1 MSTTGYN
8 TIGQSVVACMPST
21 SLNSPLRPSKFD
33 QIFHMLLACLPYRF
47 SFSFSIF
54 LDLPKCRQNDQPV
67 NLTRC
72 AVPESYFL
80 LPKKEPKRDRVAAN
94 SPDPQEKQRKTKRGC
109 LSPKNRKLNILFENH
124 TELSKLLFSLQT
136 CCKLCLYVWSRLTSA
151 PFGTSNDAHA
161 NRRAPTA
168 LRGDVRRGRLDR

>member
-1 MSTTGYN
+1 
-8 TIGQSVVACMPST
+8 
-21 SLNSPLRPSKFD
+21 
-33 QIFHMLLACLPYRF
+33 MLLACLPYRF
-47 SFSFSIF
+47 IFSFSISLTSKMSTKRPAGQ
-54 LDLPKCRQNDQPV
+54 LDQVCGPRK
-67 NLTRC
+67 
-72 AVPESYFL
+72 L
-80 LPKKEPKRDRVAAN
+80 LSFAEERT
-94 SPDPQEKQRKTKRGC
+94 QEGSRSSKFSRPSRKTNKDKRGC

-124 TELSKLLFSLQT
+124 TELSKLLFSLHT